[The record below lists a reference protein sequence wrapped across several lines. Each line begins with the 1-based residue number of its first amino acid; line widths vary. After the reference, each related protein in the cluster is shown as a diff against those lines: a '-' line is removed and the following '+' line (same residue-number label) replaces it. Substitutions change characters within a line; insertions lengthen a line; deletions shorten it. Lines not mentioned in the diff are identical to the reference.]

1 MYTLILD
8 FQWKFLSFFTFFFDH
23 CLTLLRINYMR
34 IKKYCIT
41 VVYVVL
47 KTSYFSSFLG
57 DKFIYQQAINRFL
70 DFFFSLSF
78 TI

>member
-8 FQWKFLSFFTFFFDH
+8 FQWKILSFFTFFFDH

-41 VVYVVL
+41 VVYVVV
-47 KTSYFSSFLG
+47 KTRYLSSFLG
-57 DKFIYQQAINRFL
+57 DNFIYQQASNRFL
-70 DFFFSLSF
+70 
-78 TI
+78 